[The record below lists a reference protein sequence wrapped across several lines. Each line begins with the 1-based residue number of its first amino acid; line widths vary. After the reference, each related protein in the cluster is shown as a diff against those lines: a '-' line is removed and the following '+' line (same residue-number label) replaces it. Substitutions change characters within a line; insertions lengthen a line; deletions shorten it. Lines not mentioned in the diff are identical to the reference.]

1 MVAVMSVSDEP
12 QSMPE
17 TLLVSIEKQEMLWRV
32 VKQGAEKLTEF
43 KRNQLCVLP
52 TAYADVFS
60 CSDNELH
67 GAYWKTETLHRHSIL
82 GLALNIYRKFQNPPN
97 PHVFQK
103 FLGEAHVALDVVIVG
118 CFHA

>member
-43 KRNQLCVLP
+43 KRNQLYVSSQLLMLMSFLVVTTNCMGHTGKL
-52 TAYADVFS
+52 
-60 CSDNELH
+60 
-67 GAYWKTETLHRHSIL
+67 KHSIDTPYWDL
-82 GLALNIYRKFQNPPN
+82 
-97 PHVFQK
+97 H
-103 FLGEAHVALDVVIVG
+103 
-118 CFHA
+118 